1 MQWSCRWMLSLTI
14 PMPALDHGFI
24 TGPPFDRRAQGSG
37 SDTTQR
43 KGRSWMVYG
52 KMHPDFKALFLRK
65 PPPWCAEATTQPWYF
80 HATKHSYNCKLRC
93 KGVVEL
99 ALVGVKCHPCDM
111 PWIQNQ

>member
-65 PPPWCAEATTQPWYF
+65 PPPWCAEATTQPC
-80 HATKHSYNCKLRC
+80 TSVPPSTVKMQRSRGTGSSRC
-93 KGVVEL
+93 EMSSMRY
-99 ALVGVKCHPCDM
+99 M
-111 PWIQNQ
+111 PWTQNQ